1 MFPRVKPR
9 WQRYVNAIRAKPSRG
24 ILLGTPT
31 VKEVAA
37 TWIAALIGIGTISSL
52 HYYLEFF
59 VERSIPLVVA
69 SFAATAVLIYCT
81 IESPLAQPRCVFG
94 GHVVSALVG
103 VSVQK
108 IMVAFADA
116 TDTDV
121 LHWRSAGCG
130 VAVATAIVGMML
142 TKTTH
147 PPGGATAL
155 AFIAGTKDIWD
166 LGYLYVLTPI
176 AFGAAVLLIVAA
188 LVNNLFGRPYPQY
201 WLYPTSPREQSWE
214 STGLPPLDEKDH
226 HIYPPHQH
234 RLSMVSTNRRE
245 ESTIPGPVSL
255 SPSPPPPAPLRG
267 ESLDESTLHKIEA
280 FLEHEAAIGVGSE
293 RTGGPHGG
301 AMGNAAATLE
311 AYRER
316 RMSDNHPA
324 SI

>member
-1 MFPRVKPR
+1 MSPGVKPQL
-9 WQRYVNAIRAKPSRG
+9 QRYVNAVRAKPSRG
-24 ILLGTPT
+24 ILLGPPT
-31 VKEVAA
+31 LKDVAA

-59 VERSIPLVVA
+59 LERSIPLVVA

-94 GHVVSALVG
+94 GHVVSALIG

-108 IMVAFADA
+108 VMVALADV

-121 LHWRSAGCG
+121 LHWRSTGCAI
-130 VAVATAIVGMML
+130 AVATAIVGMML
-142 TKTTH
+142 TRTTH
-147 PPGGATAL
+147 PPGGATAF

-176 AFGAAVLLIVAA
+176 AFGAAVLLIVAT

-201 WLYPTSPREQSWE
+201 WLYPASPREQSRE
-214 STGLPPLDEKDH
+214 MMGLPPLDEKDH
-226 HIYPPHQH
+226 HNNPHH
-234 RLSMVSTNRRE
+234 PRLSMGSTNQHE
-245 ESTIPGPVSL
+245 EINLPGPLSL
-255 SPSPPPPAPLRG
+255 SSSSPPAPLRG

-301 AMGNAAATLE
+301 AMGNAAVTLE
-311 AYRER
+311 TFRER
-316 RMSDNHPA
+316 RMSENYPA
-324 SI
+324 